1 MVVLSQLRLRTKL
14 GLLVAL
20 SVLTFAASIAV
31 AASLVRRATV
41 DERVDKMHA
50 IVDSAVG
57 IAGALEQR
65 VKAGELTRAQ
75 ALRLIR
81 DDIHA
86 MRFDAGVGYIY
97 AQTLDNIIVLHG
109 ASSALEGKPSPATD
123 GNGRLLTDMIRDTLA
138 HADSGVVSYAFPKP
152 GQTERQPK
160 ISYVARF
167 APWDLVFV
175 AGAYFDDV
183 NATVRATI
191 VRLGAISGA
200 ILCLT
205 LVIAWLI
212 NRDIAG
218 SLGRLKAAMQ
228 RLAHD
233 ELSTAVPGAERKDEV
248 GAMAQA
254 ALVFKDHMI
263 SEHRLAAEQ
272 VSEQHRTAAERQAAL
287 AAMAERIEVQTAAAL
302 QRISTHSKVVAAEAD
317 EMHASADRIGTSAQ
331 SAAAAAVQVLASAET
346 TASAAE
352 QLAASIREIGGQ
364 MSQST
369 SVVARAVQAGSETR
383 STIAALNAQVGRI
396 GAVADMI
403 GEIADRTNLLAL
415 NATIEA
421 ARAGDAGKGFA
432 VVAAEV
438 KQLATQTARS
448 TAEISRHIAGVRSAT
463 DASIASVDRIDQ
475 TMTEVD
481 AIAGSIAAAVEEQS
495 AATAEISR
503 NVAQTAS
510 AVHAMGDRITEVSA
524 EAEQTGQR
532 AMQVHRNVDTMH
544 AAIGEL
550 GELVVRA
557 VRTSA
562 TESDRALPKPA
573 IS

>member
-1 MVVLSQLRLRTKL
+1 MFLLSQLRLRTKL

-20 SVLTFAASIAV
+20 SVLTFVASIAV
-31 AASLVRRATV
+31 AASLVRRAII
-41 DERVDKMHA
+41 DERIDKMHA

-65 VKAGELTRAQ
+65 VKAGELTREQ
-75 ALRLIR
+75 ALRLMR

-138 HADSGVVSYAFPKP
+138 HTDAGIVSYAFPKP

-160 ISYVARF
+160 ISYVERF
-167 APWDLVFV
+167 APWNLVFV

-183 NATVRATI
+183 NATVRTTI

-205 LVIAWLI
+205 LVIAWLV

-228 RLAHD
+228 RLAHG
-233 ELSTAVPGAERKDEV
+233 ELSTAVPGAEREDEV

-254 ALVFKDHMI
+254 ALVFKDHMVR
-263 SEHRLAAEQ
+263 EHRLAAEQ
-272 VSEQHRTAAERQAAL
+272 VSEQHRMAAEREAAL
-287 AAMAERIEVQTAAAL
+287 ASMAARIEAQTSAAL
-302 QRISTHSKVVAAEAD
+302 EQVSAHSKVVAAEAD
-317 EMHASADRIGTSAQ
+317 AMHASADHIGTSAQ
-331 SAAAAAVQVLASAET
+331 SAAAAAVQALASAET

-352 QLAASIREIGGQ
+352 QLSASIREIGSQ
-364 MSQST
+364 MGQST
-369 SVVARAVQAGSETR
+369 SVVARAVQAGTETR
-383 STIAALNAQVGRI
+383 GTIAALNAQVGRI

-432 VVAAEV
+432 VVATEV

-463 DASIASVDRIDQ
+463 DASIASVGRIDQ
-475 TMTEVD
+475 TIAEID

-495 AATAEISR
+495 AATAEICR
-503 NVAQTAS
+503 NVTETAA

-524 EAEQTGQR
+524 EAEQTERR
-532 AMQVHRNVDTMH
+532 AIQVHQNVDTMH
-544 AAIGEL
+544 KAVGEL
-550 GELVVRA
+550 GELVIRA

-562 TESDRALPKPA
+562 NEADRPLPRAA

>member
-1 MVVLSQLRLRTKL
+1 MILLSRLRLRTKL

-20 SVLTFAASIAV
+20 SVLTLAASIAV
-31 AASLVRRATV
+31 AASLVRRAII
-41 DERVDKMHA
+41 DERIDKMHA

-65 VKAGELTRAQ
+65 VKAGELTLEQ
-75 ALRLIR
+75 ALRLMR

-138 HADSGVVSYAFPKP
+138 HADAGVVSYAFPKP
-152 GQTERQPK
+152 GQTERQLK
-160 ISYVARF
+160 ISYVERF
-167 APWDLVFV
+167 TPWNLVFV

-191 VRLGAISGA
+191 VRLGAISGT

-205 LVIAWLI
+205 LVIVWLV

-228 RLAHD
+228 RLAD
-233 ELSTAVPGAERKDEV
+233 GELSTAVPGAERKDEV

-254 ALVFKDHMI
+254 ALVFKDHMVR
-263 SEHRLAAEQ
+263 EHRLAAEQ
-272 VSEQHRTAAERQAAL
+272 VSEQHRTAAEKQSAL
-287 AAMAERIEVQTAAAL
+287 AAMADRIEVQTSAAL
-302 QRISTHSKVVAAEAD
+302 EQVSAHSKVVAAEAD
-317 EMHASADRIGTSAQ
+317 EMHASAERAGSSAQ
-331 SAAAAAVQVLASAET
+331 SAAAASAQALASAET

-352 QLAASIREIGGQ
+352 QLSASIREIGGQ

-369 SVVARAVQAGSETR
+369 AVVARAVEAGTVTR
-383 STIAALNAQVGRI
+383 GAIATLNTQVGRI

-403 GEIADRTNLLAL
+403 GEIAARTNLLAL

-438 KQLATQTARS
+438 KLLARQTARS
-448 TAEISRHIAGVRSAT
+448 TAEISRHIADVRSAT
-463 DASIASVDRIDQ
+463 DASIASVGQIDQ
-475 TMTEVD
+475 TIAEID

-503 NVAQTAS
+503 NVTETAA
-510 AVHAMGDRITEVSA
+510 AVQAMGERITEVSA

-532 AMQVHRNVDTMH
+532 AVQVHQNVDTMH
-544 AAIGEL
+544 KAVGDL
-550 GELVVRA
+550 GGLVIRV
-557 VRTSA
+557 VRTSIA
-562 TESDRALPKPA
+562 AADRARTLP
-573 IS
+573 